1 MTDYD
6 VIVSGGGMVG
16 SLLAAALGKAGMG
29 VLVLE
34 SSKPAS
40 FEPQSDYDLRV
51 SALSIASERMLKVLG
66 AWDGINARRAAP
78 FRQMKVWDG
87 EQGGSTMF
95 DAADQLEKEKKDKSE
110 SDGAGETDGLD
121 DAVHHLGTIVENRV
135 IQLALHDVIQKLESV
150 ELRAPASLKSFD
162 TRLDCIAVEL
172 EDGSIATARLLVGA
186 DGARS
191 RVRELAGIGVQQSRY
206 PQEALVATVATE
218 LPQQD
223 ITWQRFLP
231 SGPQAL
237 LPLQGQR
244 ASMVWYHSQEEVQR
258 LKALTD
264 SEFLDAMHNAFPA
277 ETGKLTG
284 ISGRGSFPLFRSH
297 AERYVTERIALIG
310 DAAHTVHPLA
320 GQGVNL
326 GLLDAAVLAEVILAA
341 AHGFAKSSAKSS
353 ANSGALS
360 GQSQMAA
367 KHRVRDFGQ
376 LRTLRAYQ
384 RWRRAE
390 NTVMIN
396 ILDGF
401 YRAFTPHTQP
411 FQKLRSALMDTAG
424 RIKPLRRLI
433 MQHAMGVSGDLP
445 LLARGL
451 TLPGYPENG
460 R

>member
-1 MTDYD
+1 M
-6 VIVSGGGMVG
+6 
-16 SLLAAALGKAGMG
+16 
-29 VLVLE
+29 
-34 SSKPAS
+34 
-40 FEPQSDYDLRV
+40 Q
-51 SALSIASERMLKVLG
+51 
-66 AWDGINARRAAP
+66 
-78 FRQMKVWDG
+78 
-87 EQGGSTMF
+87 
-95 DAADQLEKEKKDKSE
+95 QL
-110 SDGAGETDGLD
+110 
-121 DAVHHLGTIVENRV
+121 
-135 IQLALHDVIQKLESV
+135 QSV

-162 TRLDCIAVEL
+162 TRADCIAVEL
-172 EDGSIATARLLVGA
+172 EDNSVVTASLLVGA

-191 RVRELAGIGVQQSRY
+191 QVRELAGIGIQQSRY

-237 LPLQGQR
+237 LPLDGQR

-264 SEFLDAMHNAFPA
+264 DEFLDAMHSAFPA

-297 AERYVTERIALIG
+297 AERYVAERIALIG

-326 GLLDAAVLAEVILAA
+326 GLLDAAVLAEVILNAA
-341 AHGFAKSSAKSS
+341 GI
-353 ANSGALS
+353 GA
-360 GQSQMAA
+360 ARP
-367 KHRVRDFGQ
+367 KKRDFGK

-384 RWRRAE
+384 RWRRTE
-390 NTVMIN
+390 NTLMIN

-401 YRAFTPHTQP
+401 YQAFKPHVQP
-411 FQKLRSALMDTAG
+411 FQKLRSALMDGAG

-433 MQHAMGVSGDLP
+433 MQHATGVSGDLP
-445 LLARGL
+445 LLARGQS
-451 TLPGYPENG
+451 LPGYPAND
-460 R
+460 